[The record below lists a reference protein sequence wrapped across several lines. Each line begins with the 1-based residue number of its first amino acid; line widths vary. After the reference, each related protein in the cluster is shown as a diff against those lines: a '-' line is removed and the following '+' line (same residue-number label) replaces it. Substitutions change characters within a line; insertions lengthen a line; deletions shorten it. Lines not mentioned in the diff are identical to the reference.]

1 MKYNC
6 YHSLSHVF
14 VIVYFA
20 GASLIFFMPPLPEEG
35 ALPEES
41 APLDNEAL
49 ETVEI
54 EMGINL
60 KTPQR
65 GLNPT
70 SQFPLQVLKGEMEGR
85 KKCQD
90 DLQSSGTSKAMDAPY
105 KLATSSVQKPL
116 PTLFDL
122 ARTDSRVYTLLP

>member
-6 YHSLSHVF
+6 YHPFSHVF

-20 GASLIFFMPPLPEEG
+20 GVSLILFMHPLPEEG
-35 ALPEES
+35 ALLEES

-54 EMGINL
+54 EMGMNL

-70 SQFPLQVLKGEMEGR
+70 SQFPL
-85 KKCQD
+85 
-90 DLQSSGTSKAMDAPY
+90 
-105 KLATSSVQKPL
+105 
-116 PTLFDL
+116 
-122 ARTDSRVYTLLP
+122 